1 MIVSDNTLLCHFFL
15 RSDLEVVARQV
26 RERDGDWIVPQ
37 LWKSEFANAIVKAYW
52 ACPDPL
58 EQYYQAW
65 DCACAVMEPCE
76 RPVDFHE
83 VVRLGS
89 ENHISAYDA
98 QYVYLARKLSI
109 PLVTE
114 DGKLQRKFPAIAVSM
129 GDFLKTGR
137 GESVVR
143 ERRALYRVTRR
154 KK

>member
-15 RSDLEVVARQV
+15 RSDLENLARQV
-26 RERDGDWIVPQ
+26 RERDGDWIVPH
-37 LWKSEFANAIVKAYW
+37 LWRSEFANAVVKAYW

-58 EQYYQAW
+58 ELYYQAW
-65 DCACAVMEPCE
+65 DSACAVMEPCE

-98 QYVYLARKLSI
+98 QYVYLAQKFGI

-114 DGKLQRKFPAIAVSM
+114 DGKLHRRFPTVAMSM
-129 GDFLKTGR
+129 DKFLKARR
-137 GESVVR
+137 GKPLVR
-143 ERRALYRVTRR
+143 ERRATYRATRR
-154 KK
+154 KR